1 MVRVVVMTIR
11 MISAIAVASV
21 ATAEDV
27 LAAIVRNGIPAA
39 ASPDFAR
46 VAVAAVEPSPC
57 I

>member
-39 ASPDFAR
+39 ASPELAV
-46 VAVAAVEPSPC
+46 VAVATVEHSPC
-57 I
+57 L